1 MRDWRVLVTRPEGQ
15 SLGRRLR
22 DRGARPVLV
31 PTIAI
36 AELAPGGPLD
46 EAMREIDAFG
56 WIVVTSANGARALFR
71 RMRALSV
78 ALPDGPRWAAVGPAT
93 AAALEVEGVRAE
105 RVPRAGNGAAIA
117 GLLGELSGVRV
128 LLPRAKIAGRDLPSA
143 LTARGA
149 MVEDVPAYD
158 TVIGPESSRIP
169 LAQALREGLEA
180 AIFTSGSTVEGFFR
194 LAPEP
199 LSALSTILTV
209 SIGRS
214 TARALSA
221 AGVEPSAVAATPSP
235 AAIVEALERTA
246 RARA

>member
-1 MRDWRVLVTRPEGQ
+1 MKGWRVLVTRPEGE

-46 EAMREIDAFG
+46 AAVREIGAFG

-71 RMRALSV
+71 RMRELSI

-93 AAALEVEGVRAE
+93 AAVLEAEGVRVE
-105 RVPRAGNGAAIA
+105 RVPRAGNGVAIA
-117 GLLGELSGVRV
+117 GLLGELAGVRV
-128 LLPRAKIAGRDLPSA
+128 LLPRARIAGRDLPTA
-143 LTARGA
+143 LAARGA
-149 MVEDVPAYD
+149 VVDDVPAYD

-169 LAQALREGLEA
+169 LARALDEGLDA

-199 LSALSTILTV
+199 LSDLSAIHTV

-214 TARALSA
+214 TARALAA
-221 AGVEPSAVAATPSP
+221 AGVEPSAVAAAPSP